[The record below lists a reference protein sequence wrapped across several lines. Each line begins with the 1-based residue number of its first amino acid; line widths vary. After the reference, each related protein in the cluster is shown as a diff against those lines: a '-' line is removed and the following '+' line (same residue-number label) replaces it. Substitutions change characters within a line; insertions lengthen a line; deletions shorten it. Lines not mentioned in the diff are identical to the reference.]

1 MKSNKIAD
9 IPTSLIT
16 HESFPKKLYRAI
28 WSVRCT
34 VVVGAIVLVVVI
46 GISIWLINFLY
57 AQSAVKSVS
66 TRLRDILLQ
75 QSNSFVKNFITNG
88 PKALN
93 RTKTLFDQFK
103 DLDLFNT
110 GFRERRNILYSIA
123 LEESA
128 SAV

>member
-1 MKSNKIAD
+1 MNHHFI
-9 IPTSLIT
+9 
-16 HESFPKKLYRAI
+16 KKYTKLFG
-28 WSVRCT
+28 V
-34 VVVGAIVLVVVI
+34 
-46 GISIWLINFLY
+46 FD
-57 AQSAVKSVS
+57 AQSALNSVS
-66 TRLRDILLQ
+66 SRLRDNLLQ
-75 QSNSFVKNFITNG
+75 QSNSFVKNFINNG

-93 RTKTLFDQFK
+93 RTKTLFDQFR